1 MFKEIFEP
9 KKTLKLFGLSQKFI
23 FLKNLLIENRF
34 PKVLMFTGLKGIGKF
49 TLINHLMNF
58 YYDKKNYDLKEF
70 KINEK
75 NIFYQ
80 QFLNNIYP
88 NVYYLNAFDLKAIKI
103 EDIRSL
109 KNYLNKTPINNDKRF
124 IILDDVETLNINSL
138 NALLRLIEE
147 PSDSNFFILINNKS
161 RKILDTIKSRCLEI
175 KIILNDNETNKITS
189 SLIDYFKQ
197 NITIK
202 NKGIKAS
209 PGNYIKFNYFL
220 DDKKISIEDEYIIN
234 VNKILNCYK
243 KEKNIFY
250 KEVLFFLTEHYLQFK
265 TKNLPIH
272 KVIDKRSFICK
283 EINDFF
289 IYNLNQGAL
298 LNSIENKYINE

>member
-88 NVYYLNAFDLKAIKI
+88 NVYYLNAFDLKAVKI

-202 NKGIKAS
+202 NNGIKAS

-220 DDKKISIEDEYIIN
+220 DDKKINIEDEYIIN

>member
-34 PKVLMFTGLKGIGKF
+34 PKVLMLTGLKGIGKF

-88 NVYYLNAFDLKAIKI
+88 NIYYLNAFDLKAVKI

-109 KNYLNKTPINNDKRF
+109 KNYLNKTPINNNKRF

-147 PSDSNFFILINNKS
+147 PSDSNFFILINNKT

-175 KIILNDNETNKITS
+175 KIILNDNEINKITS
-189 SLIDYFKQ
+189 SLIDYYKQ
-197 NITIK
+197 NIKIK
-202 NKGIKAS
+202 NDGIKAS
-209 PGNYIKFNYFL
+209 PGNYIKYNYFL
-220 DDKKISIEDEYIIN
+220 DDKKINIEDEYIIN

-250 KEVLFFLTEHYLQFK
+250 KEVLLFLTEHYLQFK
-265 TKNLPIH
+265 TKNLPTH

-298 LNSIENKYINE
+298 LNSIENKYIDE

>member
-9 KKTLKLFGLSQKFI
+9 KRTLKLFGMSQKFI

-88 NVYYLNAFDLKAIKI
+88 NVYYLNAFDLKAVKI

>member
-88 NVYYLNAFDLKAIKI
+88 NVYYLNAFDLKAVKI

>member
-88 NVYYLNAFDLKAIKI
+88 NVYYLNAFDLKAVKI

-138 NALLRLIEE
+138 NALLRLIEK

-202 NKGIKAS
+202 NNGIKAS

>member
-34 PKVLMFTGLKGIGKF
+34 PKVLMLTGLKGIGKF

-88 NVYYLNAFDLKAIKI
+88 NVYYLNAFDLKAVKI

-175 KIILNDNETNKITS
+175 KIILNDNETNNITS

>member
-9 KKTLKLFGLSQKFI
+9 KKTLKLFGLSHKFI

-34 PKVLMFTGLKGIGKF
+34 PKVLMLTGLKGIGKF

-88 NVYYLNAFDLKAIKI
+88 NIYYLNAFDLKAVKI

-109 KNYLNKTPINNDKRF
+109 KNYLNKTPINNNKRF

-175 KIILNDNETNKITS
+175 KIILNDNEINKITS

-202 NKGIKAS
+202 NDGIKAS
-209 PGNYIKFNYFL
+209 PGNYIKYNYFL
-220 DDKKISIEDEYIIN
+220 DDKKINIEDEYIIN

-298 LNSIENKYINE
+298 LNSIKNKYIDE

>member
-34 PKVLMFTGLKGIGKF
+34 PKVLMLTGLKGIGKF

-88 NVYYLNAFDLKAIKI
+88 NIYYLNAFDLKAVKI

-109 KNYLNKTPINNDKRF
+109 KNYLNKTPINNNKRF
-124 IILDDVETLNINSL
+124 IILDDVETFNINSL

-202 NKGIKAS
+202 NDSIKAS
-209 PGNYIKFNYFL
+209 PGNFIKYNYFL
-220 DDKKISIEDEYIIN
+220 DDKKINIEDEYIIN
-234 VNKILNCYK
+234 VNKILNYYK
-243 KEKNIFY
+243 KEKRIFY

-265 TKNLPIH
+265 TKILPIH
-272 KVIDKRSFICK
+272 KVIDKRSFIRK

-298 LNSIENKYINE
+298 LNSIENKYIDE

>member
-34 PKVLMFTGLKGIGKF
+34 PKVLMLTGLKGIGKF

-88 NVYYLNAFDLKAIKI
+88 NVYYLNAFDLKAVKI

-175 KIILNDNETNKITS
+175 KIILNDNEINKITS

-202 NKGIKAS
+202 NDGIKAS
-209 PGNYIKFNYFL
+209 PGNYIKYNYFL
-220 DDKKISIEDEYIIN
+220 DDKKINIEDEYIIN

>member
-9 KKTLKLFGLSQKFI
+9 KKTLKLFGLSRKFI

-88 NVYYLNAFDLKAIKI
+88 NVYYLNAFDLKAVKI

-175 KIILNDNETNKITS
+175 KIILNDNETNNITS